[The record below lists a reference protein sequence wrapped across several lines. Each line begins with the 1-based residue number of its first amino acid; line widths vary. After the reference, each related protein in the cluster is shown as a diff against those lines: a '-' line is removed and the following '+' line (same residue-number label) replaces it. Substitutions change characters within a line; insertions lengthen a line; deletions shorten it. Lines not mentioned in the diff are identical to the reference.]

1 MLSLC
6 KRFARR
12 CVLEASVVQG
22 SLACVFLIP
31 FHPPCL
37 RDPFPG
43 SLLLFS
49 LLVLVAFIFYLFI
62 YFLFFFPLLLLG
74 LLLSFFFGLFI
85 STGPLGFCVTGAI
98 GGGAGARGWVAGCT
112 GHSGLFRLGVCLWLQ
127 PLGP

>member
-12 CVLEASVVQG
+12 CVLEASVVPG
-22 SLACVFLIP
+22 SLAGVFLIP
-31 FHPPCL
+31 SHPPCL
-37 RDPFPG
+37 RDPFLG

-49 LLVLVAFIFYLFI
+49 LSVLVVFIIYLFI
-62 YFLFFFPLLLLG
+62 YLFFPLLLLG

-112 GHSGLFRLGVCLWLQ
+112 GHSGLFRLGVWLRLQ